1 MRLIKDCLCP
11 YCADEHGG
19 TAIEYGMI
27 MALIFLAIIG
37 SVTTMAEVNDDIYKD
52 IETAIVERA

>member
-1 MRLIKDCLCP
+1 MRQIKDCLRP
-11 YCADEHGG
+11 YCADENGG

-37 SVTTMAEVNDDIYKD
+37 SVTTMANVNDDIYKD

>member
-1 MRLIKDCLCP
+1 MTPLKDCLRR
-11 YCADEHGG
+11 YRADQRGA

-27 MALIFLAIIG
+27 MALIFLAIVG
-37 SVTTMAEVNDDIYKD
+37 SVTAMTDANNDVYDS